1 MVNMKYLLA
10 GFSCAV
16 LLALAPVSHAE
27 ASTLVDG
34 ETGIKD
40 MSFVDADDQALTFNT
55 GENSRI
61 YVSFP
66 TVKDGVIVKEGKWVS
81 YAGGPVR
88 IDLSG
93 KKVTSD
99 FYVAIKGNKDKDM
112 FVFHFGATDS
122 ALKAVVTNTNQ
133 GAKVELQYKK
143 GENAGKSATG
153 LEYATANG
161 KWHAF
166 IPEYDFSMYQENG
179 ATLRVRVAAKKGTT
193 EPAKTN
199 LKTNPK
205 KGETAKEVPTYEVS
219 DTFASNEVKVKLGKR
234 PAGPKITVNYKTH
247 TFTVSKG
254 YYAMYQGAVQLFKSS
269 NNSESNFNV
278 EGDQKITDL
287 VKDQKELN
295 ILKTLLKA
303 DIDTTLIG
311 KDGAIEAWLGA
322 DTQKNKPRSA
332 FTEVAFNGVVTLSAV
347 KSTDG
352 TVKDAKVYKE
362 ADGAGKAVTATAQEI
377 TSGKD
382 KGKYNVVV
390 KNDAGCVYEIVA
402 GDNTS
407 IPDTTIKTTAVK
419 PGKTVTLKN
428 LEGNKAIYVRLAA
441 DTKAKIWSSA
451 FVKLG
456 TVNVPGTISENTEI
470 KMEVDEANSNGKKL
484 AFKVTP
490 QNATFTMDRAFVG
503 EWEKAEGE
511 MAFVACMESV
521 RGSFEFTVTAN
532 GKSQTFVAACP
543 IRAEYPNGKWFIL
556 TKEEYDDKY
565 QKGELPWDK

>member
-1 MVNMKYLLA
+1 MVNMKYFLA
-10 GFSCAV
+10 GISCVV

-40 MSFVDADDQALTFNT
+40 MSFVDADDQELIFNT
-55 GENSRI
+55 GENSRL

-81 YAGGPVR
+81 YAGGPVC

-93 KKVTSD
+93 KKVTGD

-122 ALKAVVTNTNQ
+122 ALKAVVTNTDK
-133 GAKVELQYKK
+133 GANVELQYKK
-143 GENAGKSATG
+143 GENAGKPATG
-153 LEYATANG
+153 LEYTTSNG
-161 KWHAF
+161 NWRPF

-179 ATLRVRVAAKKGTT
+179 ATLRFRVAAKRGKT

-234 PAGPKITVNYKTH
+234 PAGPKISVNYKTH

-269 NNSESNFNV
+269 NSSDSKFTV
-278 EGDQKITDL
+278 EGDQKITDI

-295 ILKTLLKA
+295 VLKLLKA
-303 DIDTTLIG
+303 DTDTTLIG

-332 FTEVAFNGVVTLSAV
+332 FTEVAFNGVVTLAAV

-352 TVKDAKVYKE
+352 TVKDAKIYKE

-377 TSGKD
+377 TSGKNQ
-382 KGKYNVVV
+382 GKYNVVV

-402 GDNTS
+402 GDSAS
-407 IPDTTIKTTAVK
+407 IPDTAIKTTAVK

-456 TVNVPGTISENTEI
+456 TVNGSDDMSENTEI
-470 KMEVDEANSNGKKL
+470 KMEVDEANSNSKKL

-490 QNATFTMDRAFVG
+490 QNVTFTMDRAFVG

-511 MAFVACMESV
+511 MAFVACLESV
-521 RGSFEFTVTAN
+521 RASFEFTVTAN
-532 GKSQTFVAACP
+532 GKSQTFVASCP

-556 TKEEYDDKY
+556 TKEEYDDKF